1 MRQTNANCLRE
12 YSLGTDT
19 MINAV
24 LAVQAVIEA
33 RQRIPQELKDQ
44 GLSFFSINDLYHYFG
59 LADDKLCDACQQYD
73 GETLNGAELRRLFP
87 FMEIDSENIIY
98 PKVHPNCRCMIIRLK
113 QDDPLLSGLE

>member
-1 MRQTNANCLRE
+1 
-12 YSLGTDT
+12 

-33 RQRIPQELKDQ
+33 KQRIPKELKDQ
-44 GLSFFSINDLYHYFG
+44 GLSFFSINDLYRYFG

-73 GETLNGAELRRLFP
+73 GETISGTELRHLFP
-87 FMEIDSENIIY
+87 NLEVDSENIIY
-98 PKVHPNCRCMIIRLK
+98 PKVHINCRCMLIRLK